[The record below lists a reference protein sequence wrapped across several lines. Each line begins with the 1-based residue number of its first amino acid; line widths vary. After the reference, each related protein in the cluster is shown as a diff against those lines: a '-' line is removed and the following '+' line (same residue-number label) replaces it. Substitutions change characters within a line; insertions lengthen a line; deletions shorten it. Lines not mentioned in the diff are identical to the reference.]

1 MDTKYTSLFIFLSGP
16 YLGRHWSTGYAK
28 VDTLLLLFYNDNIS
42 TLFWDF
48 TKIDMAINMA

>member
-42 TLFWDF
+42 TLSWDF